1 MKAIIIAAGVGSR
14 LGELTKD
21 IPKPLVDVNG
31 KSILQRQIE
40 IFKKIG
46 VNDIFIVTG
55 YKHEKIKF
63 SNVTC
68 IHNSEYL
75 NTEQTGSLMKA
86 RSQISGELIVSFGD
100 ILFEESILKKLI
112 DTKENFVL
120 MCEPNWKKS
129 YEKRSDNPPTQSDFI
144 AIENNK
150 IIKFFKNSLEINDS
164 HTTVEFIGLM
174 KVSSRFSDIFVK
186 TYESLE
192 KSHNGKFHFAS
203 SFMKAKFIDF
213 FEELRLT
220 GTIIHSLN
228 VNGKWCEIDTIQDL
242 DIAKKLFKK

>member
-75 NTEQTGSLMKA
+75 
-86 RSQISGELIVSFGD
+86 IS
-100 ILFEESILKKLI
+100 
-112 DTKENFVL
+112 
-120 MCEPNWKKS
+120 
-129 YEKRSDNPPTQSDFI
+129 
-144 AIENNK
+144 
-150 IIKFFKNSLEINDS
+150 
-164 HTTVEFIGLM
+164 
-174 KVSSRFSDIFVK
+174 
-186 TYESLE
+186 
-192 KSHNGKFHFAS
+192 
-203 SFMKAKFIDF
+203 
-213 FEELRLT
+213 
-220 GTIIHSLN
+220 
-228 VNGKWCEIDTIQDL
+228 
-242 DIAKKLFKK
+242 